1 VNAKVGRGA
10 FYTGAQVIAPLPSRD
25 MDQFD
30 RRILQRLQD
39 DARTTTDDIAE
50 AVGLSATAVQ
60 RRIKRLRAQ
69 GAIVSEVAVI
79 DPAAVGLGLRVI
91 VGVELIQGS
100 RADLIDPFKRR
111 MAAQPQVQQCYYV
124 AGEFDFL
131 LIVLAR
137 DVADYERL
145 SRQLFFEDAN
155 IKRFTTT
162 FVLDA
167 AKVGL
172 QVPID

>member
-1 VNAKVGRGA
+1 MNAQAGGGA
-10 FYTGAQVIAPLPSRD
+10 FYTGAQVIAELPSRD

-79 DPAAVGLGLRVI
+79 DPV
-91 VGVELIQGS
+91 
-100 RADLIDPFKRR
+100 
-111 MAAQPQVQQCYYV
+111 
-124 AGEFDFL
+124 
-131 LIVLAR
+131 
-137 DVADYERL
+137 
-145 SRQLFFEDAN
+145 
-155 IKRFTTT
+155 
-162 FVLDA
+162 
-167 AKVGL
+167 
-172 QVPID
+172 